1 MAYGFKQGLDSF
13 WHVKHKYDNTKPMV
27 SKNHAKQDNLRP
39 AGRNRSRKWEHIR
52 KLSETCYAICDGQ
65 NGDPIFSASW
75 GGNAAPTV
83 PIEDTYNL
91 SPIVWEIMEQ
101 PDGSYLETIKIR
113 NGTGD
118 FPHTSRYSFL
128 HEFLPDNMRLI
139 VGQNGKQYVGVG
151 KDYYLPKSKSLDEQR
166 WNNYHTRHKTT
177 YGLQRE
183 DDQKY
188 LKFGR
193 TTLVSNFT
201 QHLKRVQQKSSG
213 TRTLTVFGDGP
224 PIAQEFVSSDWKL
237 ISPEFQPVNPTS
249 KVDKE
254 RKRKLKPY
262 INEFWDWALA
272 VGGTLHASDRMHV
285 RECLGVL
292 REHRVVTSSWFA
304 SNVTFDPSSVQKIL
318 KEPQNELRVQLL
330 TVFLNKWNVRQA
342 IRQDDRKKL
351 RAAYNAWINNAC
363 GLVTKTKGK

>member
-13 WHVKHKYDNTKPMV
+13 WHVKQKYDNTKPMV

-39 AGRNRSRKWEHIR
+39 AGRNRSRKWEHVR
-52 KLSETCYAICDGQ
+52 KLSETCYALCDGE
-65 NGDPIFSASW
+65 NGDPIFSHGTPAL
-75 GGNAAPTV
+75 PM

-118 FPHTSRYSFL
+118 YGHNSRYTFL
-128 HEFLPDNMRLI
+128 SEFLPDGLSWI
-139 VGQNGKQYVGVG
+139 QATNGRQYIGAG
-151 KDYYLPKSKSLDEQR
+151 KVYYLPKSKSVDERR
-166 WNNYHTRHKTT
+166 WDNYTNYHKTT
-177 YGLQRE
+177 YGFQRE

-193 TTLVSNFT
+193 TTT
-201 QHLKRVQQKSSG
+201 MY
-213 TRTLTVFGDGP
+213 GDGP
-224 PIAQEFVSSDWKL
+224 PMTQWKRSTEWKL
-237 ISPEFQPVNPTS
+237 ISPEFVPVNPKF

-254 RKRKLKPY
+254 RKKELKPY

-272 VGGTLHASDRMHV
+272 VGGTLHTSDRQHV
-285 RECLGVL
+285 HECLGIL
-292 REHRVVTSSWFA
+292 RQHHVVTSSRWA
-304 SNVTFDPSSVQKIL
+304 SNVSFDPSGVQKIL

-330 TVFLNKWNVRQA
+330 TVFMSKWGVRQA
-342 IRQDDRKKL
+342 IQQDDIKKL
-351 RAAYNAWINNAC
+351 RATYNTWINNAC
-363 GLVTKTKGK
+363 GLVTKTKGE

>member
-13 WHVKHKYDNTKPMV
+13 WHVKQKYDNTKPMV
-27 SKNHAKQDNLRP
+27 SKNHTKQDNLRP

-52 KLSETCYAICDGQ
+52 KLSETCYAICDGG

-118 FPHTSRYSFL
+118 YGHNSRYSFL
-128 HEFLPDNMRLI
+128 HEFLPDTMSFF
-139 VGQNGKQYVGVG
+139 VGQNGRQHIGVG
-151 KDYYLPKSKSLDEQR
+151 KVYYLPKSKSVDARR
-166 WNNYHTRHKTT
+166 WHNYTKYQKTT
-177 YGLQRE
+177 YGFQRE
-183 DDQKY
+183 DDQRY

-193 TTLVSNFT
+193 TTTMS
-201 QHLKRVQQKSSG
+201 
-213 TRTLTVFGDGP
+213 GDGP
-224 PIAQEFVSSDWKL
+224 PMAQWKQSTEWKL
-237 ISPEFQPVNPTS
+237 ISPEFVPVNPKF

-254 RKRKLKPY
+254 RKKELKPY

-272 VGGTLHASDRMHV
+272 VGSTLHASDRMHV

-330 TVFLNKWNVRQA
+330 TVFFNKWSVRQA